1 MVKRDTKY
9 KTNRKLRKNKGFLVD
24 KQLTINGVIAS
35 NTSEIDYAKPL
46 EEQAFDFGKEHLHEY
61 RLVTDSTT
69 FEKVDKNERKKIFRK
84 TIDKASQEEQKTLV
98 SSSEDE
104 SIARSDSTIES
115 QSFSGSIK
123 RGYINS
129 KIDVGRFITKND
141 QCLPPSENSEEAE
154 KNRDREDAKR
164 SKRVLRISINP
175 NHTLNSIKR
184 NEIVKVEERQFKKI
198 VHDFPWTN
206 KWLYNGDYKLYRK
219 LNRKKTSK
227 TGVNLMKKSQGKMW
241 DDEWMQLVIKYNL
254 KNKKI

>member
-1 MVKRDTKY
+1 MVQRDTKY

-35 NTSEIDYAKPL
+35 NTFEADYAKPL

-84 TIDKASQEEQKTLV
+84 TIDKSSQEEQKTLV

-154 KNRDREDAKR
+154 KNRVREDAKR
-164 SKRVLRISINP
+164 SKRVLKVSINP

-184 NEIVKVEERQFKKI
+184 NEIVQVEERQFKKI
-198 VHDFPWTN
+198 VHDFP
-206 KWLYNGDYKLYRK
+206 
-219 LNRKKTSK
+219 
-227 TGVNLMKKSQGKMW
+227 
-241 DDEWMQLVIKYNL
+241 
-254 KNKKI
+254 